1 MWQKAINE
9 YFSKN
14 INKGNIIMY
23 FFGEAFTKQSILSL
37 NVMDTKRTELMYK
50 IHSVLIKWTT

>member
-1 MWQKAINE
+1 MRQKAMNE

-23 FFGEAFTKQSILSL
+23 FFGEVFTKHSILSL
-37 NVMDTKRTELMYK
+37 NNGY
-50 IHSVLIKWTT
+50 